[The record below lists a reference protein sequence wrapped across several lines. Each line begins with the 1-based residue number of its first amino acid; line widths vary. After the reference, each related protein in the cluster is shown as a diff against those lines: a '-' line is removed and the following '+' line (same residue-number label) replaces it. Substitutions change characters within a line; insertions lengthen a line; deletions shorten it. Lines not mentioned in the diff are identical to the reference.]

1 MGATN
6 IEQFYEDMDEWDSVF
21 DPTDKPEYSHA
32 QLIRFAEG
40 YAKHLAKCSCGQT
53 QDPDGNCDGSHENK
67 IIKK

>member
-21 DPTDKPEYSHA
+21 DPTDKPEYSHD

-40 YAKHLAKCSCGQT
+40 YAKHLAKCSCGKT
-53 QDPDGNCDGSHENK
+53 KAEDGSCDGSHKETCV
-67 IIKK
+67 